1 MKRSNICGL
10 TKAALTET
18 GVTRP
23 RLSLDE
29 VKADAKHTGLAQVI
43 GHRLTGH
50 ILIVLPGGA
59 VFGTREC
66 WFQYEAESV
75 AATLP
80 CGYVVRMDEEVG

>member
-1 MKRSNICGL
+1 MIRSNICGL
-10 TKAALTET
+10 SRQELAQAMPQP
-18 GVTRP
+18 V

-29 VKADAKHTGLAQVI
+29 VRADAKHAGLAQIV

-59 VFGTREC
+59 VFGTSEC
-66 WFQYEAESV
+66 WFQDEAESV